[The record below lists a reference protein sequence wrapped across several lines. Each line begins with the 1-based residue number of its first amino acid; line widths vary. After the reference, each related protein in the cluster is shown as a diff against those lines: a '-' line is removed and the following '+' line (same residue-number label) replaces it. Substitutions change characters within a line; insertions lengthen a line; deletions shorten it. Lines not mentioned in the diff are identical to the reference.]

1 MDEFFD
7 KLTREEKLTLVQTC
21 RDATE
26 GKFFAE
32 VEYAKCTW
40 IFAEMKEEDGL
51 MKEAAEA
58 VLEVQ
63 VETYGSMKKEEKLD
77 YILYQM
83 WIVLDMEDYVRTQII
98 SKKVNRKNLN
108 DEGFEELKV
117 RYYELAIKYYIH
129 EKEYLESAKS
139 FQIIYD
145 TIVSDKEN
153 KYNFSQDQK
162 VSSFTNFI
170 CFLLFSPYN
179 NETVDLLNHVIK
191 SYRRELS
198 DHPILEKYVW
208 KFLVNELIPL
218 EEDKKKA
225 ELGDFFPFQSSTE
238 NSQHHIT
245 SFFKR
250 II

>member
-1 MDEFFD
+1 M
-7 KLTREEKLTLVQTC
+7 
-21 RDATE
+21 
-26 GKFFAE
+26 
-32 VEYAKCTW
+32 
-40 IFAEMKEEDGL
+40 
-51 MKEAAEA
+51 
-58 VLEVQ
+58 
-63 VETYGSMKKEEKLD
+63 
-77 YILYQM
+77 
-83 WIVLDMEDYVRTQII
+83 TQII

-162 VSSFTNFI
+162 VSSFTNFV

-198 DHPILEKYVW
+198 EHPILEKYV
-208 KFLVNELIPL
+208 
-218 EEDKKKA
+218 
-225 ELGDFFPFQSSTE
+225 
-238 NSQHHIT
+238 
-245 SFFKR
+245 
-250 II
+250 